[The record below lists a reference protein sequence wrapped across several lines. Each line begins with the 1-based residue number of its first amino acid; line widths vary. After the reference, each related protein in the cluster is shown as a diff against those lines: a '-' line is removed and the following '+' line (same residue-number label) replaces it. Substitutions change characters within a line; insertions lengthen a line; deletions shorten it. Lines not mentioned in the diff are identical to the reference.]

1 MVWKTA
7 ESRETK
13 WAAEN
18 IGFVFLYFVWHFLCW
33 KYNRFFNNVHNM
45 LWFINWKMGFPI
57 HMIWFTIWWSRQI
70 LLQQIQVVNG
80 VPPTGDYSFAKYNKV
95 NAGSVFTF
103 MPALL
108 TWFNVCLLALMQ
120 SVDITRYTDE
130 EYEKYLANP
139 VGIMSR
145 LHV

>member
-1 MVWKTA
+1 MRVACIKGGKIHLRYLDMVWKTA

-108 TWFNVCLLALMQ
+108 TYLMFVYLLWCSLL
-120 SVDITRYTDE
+120 T
-130 EYEKYLANP
+130 
-139 VGIMSR
+139 
-145 LHV
+145 